1 MVVGF
6 KSGNLSS
13 QAGGQCSTGWALGT
27 MFQSLRV
34 QPGGAVVFSL
44 AFVAERGSPE
54 LAIYQPSD
62 RCDDGHWEVMDMVT
76 GTVNSGVRGFEIND
90 PSSTQIQQFRKG
102 IMEPWREVIA
112 ASRVLP
118 KAVFRTS
125 FSPTNP
131 GDLGREGHVLQK
143 QGFFT
148 LQGRMRSEDSHT
160 CRCLPNFSVPQ
171 LELPCPS
178 LFFLRMSGQKSG
190 PFLQAGYLTGGLIR
204 SGLINPWIRPPQ

>member
-1 MVVGF
+1 
-6 KSGNLSS
+6 
-13 QAGGQCSTGWALGT
+13 

-102 IMEPWREVIA
+102 IMEPWREVVA

-131 GDLGREGHVLQK
+131 GDLGREGHVLSCATKARLLHSARQDEVRG
-143 QGFFT
+143 QSH
-148 LQGRMRSEDSHT
+148 LQVSS
-160 CRCLPNFSVPQ
+160 Q
-171 LELPCPS
+171 LFCPS
-178 LFFLRMSGQKSG
+178 AGTPLPLFVLPQDVWPEIW
-190 PFLQAGYLTGGLIR
+190 PFLAGRLLDWR
-204 SGLINPWIRPPQ
+204 LD